1 MFQCVWYSGSV
12 CGGCGGS
19 WLGCRHCRLRGQS
32 STVGAPV
39 FVHVPCIR
47 IHEVGAQKLLPS
59 FFSLARHNSPEGTG
73 FAERTSAHLRTLQCV
88 SDYPD

>member
-1 MFQCVWYSGSV
+1 MSQCDRCSGSV

-32 STVGAPV
+32 TLVGARV
-39 FVHVPCIR
+39 FVHVPCIC

-59 FFSLARHNSPEGTG
+59 FFLLARHNSLDVTG
-73 FAERTSAHLRTLQCV
+73 FERKLQHT
-88 SDYPD
+88 